1 MAVLN
6 STILERAW
14 LSGTNDYQQ
23 RIPNPSTSSY
33 AEHVAAIF
41 EPMNNDLFNQFTGML
56 NGLIGTTVESDLF
69 ENPLA
74 VLKKP
79 AVRFGN
85 SERAVAFKYLQAHS
99 YAPDTETLLKVEK
112 PEIVEWF
119 YSVGTPRRYEF
130 SWSRYELERAFA
142 SDGYGF
148 DDMLTGMIS
157 QMYSSAN
164 YDEMNIMLQMFA
176 EANQRFSALYNY
188 NLSAAPTT
196 ESTAKELLTGIRA
209 VAGRMKFPTTLYN
222 HIDVPVHENGD
233 GLVLFITPEA
243 MANLDVQAL
252 AYVFQLDKA
261 DIQYRIIEVPEFPIP
276 NVVAALCSEDFIY
289 VRDVRNGIEPPFY
302 NPENMTYKYYYHV
315 AQLIGVNPAANCV
328 LFSTNAGTNVST
340 VTMSLTGAAFS
351 PDSGTVEIG
360 GELPLKF
367 ALTGSVSGG
376 AGKIAV
382 EPDSA
387 TYQVSA
393 ARSGSDIPLNS
404 RTYVDSY
411 GILHVQKTGLAAN
424 DVITVTGTAT
434 YTNPSGST
442 STYTDTFAAT
452 VAAAAAKGAKEDLV
466 DVAPQLVYTAEK
478 DATIEPSEVDAAIED
493 LDDRVTTLE
502 A

>member
-99 YAPDTETLLKVEK
+99 YAPTETLLKVEK

-176 EANQRFSALYNY
+176 EANTRFSALYNY

-196 ESTAKELLTGIRA
+196 EATAKELLTGIRA

-261 DIQYRIIEVPEFPIP
+261 EIQYRIIEVPEFPIA

-289 VRDVRNGIEPPFY
+289 VRDIRNGIEPPFY

-328 LFSTNAGTNVST
+328 LFSTNEGTNVPT
-340 VTMSLTGAAFS
+340 VTMNITGAAFS
-351 PDSGTVEIG
+351 PDSGNVEIG
-360 GELPLKF
+360 GILPTKF
-367 ALTGSVSGG
+367 ALTGTVSGG
-376 AGKIAV
+376 DGKIAV

-387 TYQVSA
+387 TFEVSA

-442 STYTDTFAAT
+442 STYTDDFAAT
-452 VAAAAAKGAKEDLV
+452 VIAPVAQGAKECTVETKPYIEYTDETE
-466 DVAPQLVYTAEK
+466 VATA
-478 DATIEPSEVDAAIED
+478 SE
-493 LDDRVTTLE
+493 
-502 A
+502 

>member
-14 LSGTNDYQQ
+14 LSATNDYQQ
-23 RIPNPSTSSY
+23 RIPNPSISSY

-41 EPMNNDLFNQFTGML
+41 DPMNNDLFNQFTGML

-85 SERAVAFKYLQAHS
+85 TERAVAFKYLQAHS
-99 YAPDTETLLKVEK
+99 YAPDTETLLHVEK

-142 SDGYGF
+142 LDGYGF
-148 DDMLTGMIS
+148 EDMLVGMIT

-176 EANQRFSALYNY
+176 EANTRWGGLYNY
-188 NLSAAPTT
+188 NLSAQPTT
-196 ESTAKELLTGIRA
+196 ESTSKELLTGIRA

-222 HIDVPVHENGD
+222 HIDVPVHEKGD

-261 DIQYRIIEVPEFPIP
+261 EIKYRIIEVPEFPIP
-276 NVVAALCSEDFIY
+276 NVCAALCSEDFIY
-289 VRDVRNGIEPPFY
+289 VRDVRFGIEPPFY
-302 NPENMTYKYYYHV
+302 NPENMTYKYYLHV
-315 AQLIGVNPAANCV
+315 SQMIGINPAANCV
-328 LFSTNAGTNVST
+328 LFSTNAGTG
-340 VTMSLTGAAFS
+340 VTTITMTPSALEFS
-351 PDSGTVEIG
+351 PDTGTIEPGGTLDTHIFLRGSLSASDSGSTGVIG
-360 GELPLKF
+360 
-367 ALTGSVSGG
+367 
-376 AGKIAV
+376 V
-382 EPDSA
+382 EPDAA
-387 TYQVSA
+387 TYELSA
-393 ARSGSDIPLNS
+393 VDSSNNAIDLNS
-404 RTYVDSY
+404 NTYVDSY
-411 GILHVQKTGLAAN
+411 GVLHCQKSGIAA
-424 DVITVTGTAT
+424 DAVITITAT
-434 YTNPSGST
+434 AAYMNPSGAT
-442 STYTDTFAAT
+442 SSYTDTFAAT
-452 VAAAAAKGAKEDLV
+452 VV
-466 DVAPQLVYTAEK
+466 
-478 DATIEPSEVDAAIED
+478 
-493 LDDRVTTLE
+493 
-502 A
+502 

>member
-6 STILERAW
+6 STVLERAW
-14 LSGTNDYQQ
+14 LSATNDYQQ
-23 RIPNPSTSSY
+23 RIPNPSISSY

-41 EPMNNDLFNQFTGML
+41 DPMNNDLFNQFTGML

-85 SERAVAFKYLQAHS
+85 TERAVAFKYLQAHS
-99 YAPDTETLLKVEK
+99 YAPDTETLLHVEK

-148 DDMLTGMIS
+148 EDMLVGMIT

-176 EANQRFSALYNY
+176 EANTRWGGLYNY
-188 NLSAAPTT
+188 NLSAQPTT
-196 ESTAKELLTGIRA
+196 ESTSKELLTGIRA

-222 HIDVPVHENGD
+222 HIDVPVHEKGD

-261 DIQYRIIEVPEFPIP
+261 EIKYRIIEVPEFPIP
-276 NVVAALCSEDFIY
+276 NVCAALCSEDFIY
-289 VRDVRNGIEPPFY
+289 VRDVRFGIEPPFY
-302 NPENMTYKYYYHV
+302 NPENMTYKYYLHV
-315 AQLIGVNPAANCV
+315 SQMIGINPAANCV
-328 LFSTNAGTNVST
+328 LFSTNADTSVKT
-340 VTMSLTGAAFS
+340 ITLTPSGIEFS
-351 PDSGTVEIG
+351 PDSGNIEPGGTLDTHIFLRGSLAASDSGSTGVIG
-360 GELPLKF
+360 
-367 ALTGSVSGG
+367 
-376 AGKIAV
+376 V
-382 EPDSA
+382 EPDAA
-387 TYQVSA
+387 TYELSA
-393 ARSGSDIPLNS
+393 VDGSNNPLDLNS
-404 RTYVDSY
+404 NTYVDSY
-411 GILHVQKTGLAAN
+411 GVLHCQKSGIAAGA
-424 DVITVTGTAT
+424 VITITAT
-434 YTNPSGST
+434 AAYMNPSGST
-442 STYTDTFAAT
+442 SSYTDTFAAT
-452 VAAAAAKGAKEDLV
+452 VV
-466 DVAPQLVYTAEK
+466 
-478 DATIEPSEVDAAIED
+478 
-493 LDDRVTTLE
+493 
-502 A
+502 

>member
-23 RIPNPSTSSY
+23 RIPNPSVSSY

-79 AVRFGN
+79 AARFGN
-85 SERAVAFKYLQAHS
+85 SERAVAFKYLQSHS
-99 YAPDTETLLKVEK
+99 YAPDTERLLKVEK

-130 SWSRYELERAFA
+130 SWSRYELERVFA

-176 EANQRFSALYNY
+176 EANTRFSALYNY

-196 ESTAKELLTGIRA
+196 EATAKELLTGIRA

-252 AYVFQLDKA
+252 ASVFQLDKA
-261 DIQYRIIEVPEFPIP
+261 DIQYRVIEVPEFPIA

-289 VRDVRNGIEPPFY
+289 VRDIHNGIEPPFY

-328 LFSTNAGTNVST
+328 LFSTNAGTNVPT
-340 VTMSLTGAAFS
+340 VTMSITGAAFS

-367 ALTGSVSGG
+367 ALVGSVSGG

-387 TYQVSA
+387 TYEVSA

-424 DVITVTGTAT
+424 DVITVLGTAT

-442 STYTDTFAAT
+442 SEYTEDFVAT
-452 VAAAAAKGAKEDLV
+452 VVSPAAQGAKECPVETKPYIEYTDETE
-466 DVAPQLVYTAEK
+466 VATA
-478 DATIEPSEVDAAIED
+478 SE
-493 LDDRVTTLE
+493 
-502 A
+502 

>member
-33 AEHVAAIF
+33 AEHVSAIF

-85 SERAVAFKYLQAHS
+85 TERAVAFKYLQAHS

-196 ESTAKELLTGIRA
+196 EATAKELLTGIRA

-328 LFSTNAGTNVST
+328 LFSTNAGTNVPT

-367 ALTGSVSGG
+367 ALVGSVSGG
-376 AGKIAV
+376 DGKIAV

-387 TYQVSA
+387 TYEVSA

-424 DVITVTGTAT
+424 DVITITGTAT

-442 STYTDTFAAT
+442 STYTDDFAAT
-452 VAAAAAKGAKEDLV
+452 VVAPAAQGAKECPVETKPYIEYTDETE
-466 DVAPQLVYTAEK
+466 VATA
-478 DATIEPSEVDAAIED
+478 SE
-493 LDDRVTTLE
+493 
-502 A
+502 

>member
-1 MAVLN
+1 
-6 STILERAW
+6 
-14 LSGTNDYQQ
+14 
-23 RIPNPSTSSY
+23 
-33 AEHVAAIF
+33 
-41 EPMNNDLFNQFTGML
+41 MNNDLFNQFTGML

-99 YAPDTETLLKVEK
+99 YAPDTETLLHVEK

-176 EANQRFSALYNY
+176 EANTRWNGLYNY
-188 NLSAAPTT
+188 NLSAQPTT
-196 ESTAKELLTGIRA
+196 EATSKELLTGIRA

-222 HIDVPVHENGD
+222 HIDVPVHEKGD

-243 MANLDVQAL
+243 LANVDVQAL

-261 DIQYRIIEVPEFPIP
+261 EIKYRIIEVPEFPIA
-276 NVVAALCSEDFIY
+276 NVCAALCSEDFIY

-315 AQLIGVNPAANCV
+315 AQLIGINPAANCV
-328 LFSTNAGTNVST
+328 LFSTNAGTSVKT
-340 VTMSLTGAAFS
+340 ITLTPSALEFS
-351 PDSGTVEIG
+351 PDSGTIEPGGTLDTHIYLRGSLAASDSSSTGVIG
-360 GELPLKF
+360 
-367 ALTGSVSGG
+367 
-376 AGKIAV
+376 V
-382 EPDSA
+382 EPDAA
-387 TYQVSA
+387 TYALSA
-393 ARSGSDIPLNS
+393 VDSNNAAIDLNS
-404 RTYVDSY
+404 NTYVDSY
-411 GILHVQKTGLAAN
+411 GVLHCQKSGIAAGA
-424 DVITVTGTAT
+424 VITITAT
-434 YTNPSGST
+434 AAYMNPSGAT
-442 STYTDTFAAT
+442 SSYTDTFTAT
-452 VAAAAAKGAKEDLV
+452 VV
-466 DVAPQLVYTAEK
+466 
-478 DATIEPSEVDAAIED
+478 
-493 LDDRVTTLE
+493 
-502 A
+502 

>member
-6 STILERAW
+6 STVLERAW
-14 LSGTNDYQQ
+14 LSATNDYQQ
-23 RIPNPSTSSY
+23 RIPNPSISSY

-41 EPMNNDLFNQFTGML
+41 DPMNNDLFNQFTGML

-99 YAPDTETLLKVEK
+99 YAPDTETLLHVEK

-176 EANQRFSALYNY
+176 EANTRWSGLYNY
-188 NLSAAPTT
+188 NLSAQPTT
-196 ESTAKELLTGIRA
+196 EATSKELLTGIRA

-222 HIDVPVHENGD
+222 HIDVPVHEKGD

-243 MANLDVQAL
+243 LANVDVQAL

-261 DIQYRIIEVPEFPIP
+261 EIKYRIIEVPEFPIA
-276 NVVAALCSEDFIY
+276 NVCAALCSEDFIY

-315 AQLIGVNPAANCV
+315 AQLIGINPAANCV
-328 LFSTNAGTNVST
+328 LFSTNADTSVPT
-340 VTMSLTGAAFS
+340 ITLTPSALEFS
-351 PDSGTVEIG
+351 PDSGNIEPGGTLDTHIYLRGSLAASDSGSTGVIG
-360 GELPLKF
+360 
-367 ALTGSVSGG
+367 
-376 AGKIAV
+376 V
-382 EPDSA
+382 EPDAA
-387 TYQVSA
+387 TYALSA
-393 ARSGSDIPLNS
+393 VDSSNNAIDLNS
-404 RTYVDSY
+404 NTYVDSY
-411 GILHVQKTGLAAN
+411 GVLHCQRSGIAAGA
-424 DVITVTGTAT
+424 VITITAT
-434 YTNPSGST
+434 AAYMNPSGAT
-442 STYTDTFAAT
+442 SSYTDTFAAT
-452 VAAAAAKGAKEDLV
+452 VV
-466 DVAPQLVYTAEK
+466 
-478 DATIEPSEVDAAIED
+478 
-493 LDDRVTTLE
+493 
-502 A
+502 

>member
-33 AEHVAAIF
+33 AKHVAAIF

-196 ESTAKELLTGIRA
+196 EATAKELLTGIRA

-261 DIQYRIIEVPEFPIP
+261 DIQYRIIEVPEFPIA

-340 VTMSLTGAAFS
+340 VTMSLTGAVFS

-367 ALTGSVSGG
+367 ALAGSVSGG

-387 TYQVSA
+387 TFEVSA

-452 VAAAAAKGAKEDLV
+452 VAAAAAKGAKEDLI
-466 DVAPQLVYTAEK
+466 DVAPQLIYTAEK
-478 DATIEPSEVDAAIED
+478 DATIEPTAVDAAIED
-493 LDDRVTTLE
+493 LDGRVSTLE
-502 A
+502 G

>member
-176 EANQRFSALYNY
+176 EANRRFSALYNY

-196 ESTAKELLTGIRA
+196 EATAKELLTAIRA

-340 VTMSLTGAAFS
+340 VTMSLTGAEFS

-360 GELPLKF
+360 GKLPLKF

-387 TYQVSA
+387 TYEISA

-404 RTYVDSY
+404 RTSVDSY
-411 GILHVQKTGLAAN
+411 GILHVQKTGLQAN

-466 DVAPQLVYTAEK
+466 DVAPQLVYTGEK
-478 DATIEPSEVDAAIED
+478 DAIIEPSEVDAAIED
-493 LDDRVTTLE
+493 LDDRVSALE
-502 A
+502 E

>member
-41 EPMNNDLFNQFTGML
+41 EPMNNDLFNQFMGML

-176 EANQRFSALYNY
+176 EANTRFSALYNY

-196 ESTAKELLTGIRA
+196 EATAKELLTGIRA

-289 VRDVRNGIEPPFY
+289 VRDIRNGIEPPFY

-367 ALTGSVSGG
+367 ALAGSVSGG

-387 TYQVSA
+387 TFEVSA
-393 ARSGSDIPLNS
+393 ARSGSGIPLNS

-411 GILHVQKTGLAAN
+411 GILHVQKTGLQAN

-442 STYTDTFAAT
+442 STYTDDFAAT
-452 VAAAAAKGAKEDLV
+452 VVAPSAQGAKECPV
-466 DVAPQLVYTAEK
+466 ETKPYIEYTDETEP
-478 DATIEPSEVDAAIED
+478 ATASE
-493 LDDRVTTLE
+493 
-502 A
+502 

>member
-142 SDGYGF
+142 SDGFGF

-196 ESTAKELLTGIRA
+196 EATAKELLTGIRA

-328 LFSTNAGTNVST
+328 LFSTNAGTNVPT

-367 ALTGSVSGG
+367 ALAGSVSGG

-387 TYQVSA
+387 TYEVSA

-442 STYTDTFAAT
+442 STYTDDFAAT
-452 VAAAAAKGAKEDLV
+452 VVAPAAQGAKECPVETKPYIEYTDETE
-466 DVAPQLVYTAEK
+466 VATA
-478 DATIEPSEVDAAIED
+478 SE
-493 LDDRVTTLE
+493 
-502 A
+502 

>member
-148 DDMLTGMIS
+148 DDMLTGMIT

-176 EANQRFSALYNY
+176 EANTRFSALYNY

-196 ESTAKELLTGIRA
+196 EATAKELLTGIRA

-261 DIQYRIIEVPEFPIP
+261 DIQYRIIEVPEFPIA

-289 VRDVRNGIEPPFY
+289 VRDIRNGIEPPFY

-367 ALTGSVSGG
+367 ALAGSVSGG

-387 TYQVSA
+387 TFEVSA
-393 ARSGSDIPLNS
+393 ARSGSAIPLNS

-442 STYTDTFAAT
+442 STYTDDFTAT
-452 VAAAAAKGAKEDLV
+452 VVAPAAQGAKECPVETKPYIEYTDETE
-466 DVAPQLVYTAEK
+466 VATA
-478 DATIEPSEVDAAIED
+478 SE
-493 LDDRVTTLE
+493 
-502 A
+502 

>member
-6 STILERAW
+6 STVLERAW
-14 LSGTNDYQQ
+14 LSATNDYQQ
-23 RIPNPSTSSY
+23 RIPNPSISSY

-41 EPMNNDLFNQFTGML
+41 DPMNNDLFNQFTGML

-85 SERAVAFKYLQAHS
+85 TERAVAFKYLQAHS
-99 YAPDTETLLKVEK
+99 YAPDTETLLHVEK

-148 DDMLTGMIS
+148 EDMLTGMIT

-176 EANQRFSALYNY
+176 EANSRWGGLYNY
-188 NLSAAPTT
+188 NLSAQPTT
-196 ESTAKELLTGIRA
+196 ESTSKELLTGIRA

-222 HIDVPVHENGD
+222 HIDVPVHEKGD

-261 DIQYRIIEVPEFPIP
+261 EIKYRIIEVPEFPIA
-276 NVVAALCSEDFIY
+276 NVCAALCSEDFIY
-289 VRDVRNGIEPPFY
+289 VRDVRFGIEPPFY
-302 NPENMTYKYYYHV
+302 NPENMTYKYYLHV
-315 AQLIGVNPAANCV
+315 SQMIGINPAANCV
-328 LFSTNAGTNVST
+328 LFSTNAGTGVKT
-340 VTMSLTGAAFS
+340 ITMTPSGIEFS
-351 PDSGTVEIG
+351 PDTGNIEPGGTLDTHIY
-360 GELPLKF
+360 LR
-367 ALTGSVSGG
+367 GSVSASDSGDTG
-376 AGKIAV
+376 MIGV
-382 EPDSA
+382 EPDAA
-387 TYQVSA
+387 TYTLSA
-393 ARSGSDIPLNS
+393 VDDSNNPLDLNS
-404 RTYVDSY
+404 KTYVDSY
-411 GILHVQKTGLAAN
+411 GVLHCQKTGIAAGA
-424 DVITVTGTAT
+424 VITVTAAAT
-434 YTNPSGST
+434 YINPSGST
-442 STYTDTFAAT
+442 SSYTDTFTAT
-452 VAAAAAKGAKEDLV
+452 VV
-466 DVAPQLVYTAEK
+466 
-478 DATIEPSEVDAAIED
+478 
-493 LDDRVTTLE
+493 
-502 A
+502 

>member
-6 STILERAW
+6 STVLERAW
-14 LSGTNDYQQ
+14 LSATNDYQQ
-23 RIPNPSTSSY
+23 RIPNPSISSY

-41 EPMNNDLFNQFTGML
+41 DPMNNDLFNQFTGML

-85 SERAVAFKYLQAHS
+85 TERAVAFKYLQAHS
-99 YAPDTETLLKVEK
+99 YAPDTETLLHVEK

-148 DDMLTGMIS
+148 EDMLVGMIS

-176 EANQRFSALYNY
+176 EANTRWGGLYNY
-188 NLSAAPTT
+188 NLSAQPTT
-196 ESTAKELLTGIRA
+196 ESTSKELLTGIRA

-222 HIDVPVHENGD
+222 HIDVPVHEKGD

-261 DIQYRIIEVPEFPIP
+261 EIKYRIIEVPEFPIP
-276 NVVAALCSEDFIY
+276 NVCAALCSEDFIY
-289 VRDVRNGIEPPFY
+289 VRDVRFGIEPPFY
-302 NPENMTYKYYYHV
+302 NPENMTYKYYLHV
-315 AQLIGVNPAANCV
+315 SQMIGINPAANCV
-328 LFSTNAGTNVST
+328 LFSTNAGTGVKT
-340 VTMSLTGAAFS
+340 ITLTPSGIEFS
-351 PDSGTVEIG
+351 PDSGNIEPGGTLDTHIFLRGSLAASDSGSTGVIG
-360 GELPLKF
+360 
-367 ALTGSVSGG
+367 
-376 AGKIAV
+376 V
-382 EPDSA
+382 EPDAA
-387 TYQVSA
+387 TYELSA
-393 ARSGSDIPLNS
+393 VDSSNNAIDLNS
-404 RTYVDSY
+404 NTYVDSY
-411 GILHVQKTGLAAN
+411 GVLHCQKSGIAAGA
-424 DVITVTGTAT
+424 VITITAT
-434 YTNPSGST
+434 AAYMNPSGAT
-442 STYTDTFAAT
+442 SSYTDTFAAT
-452 VAAAAAKGAKEDLV
+452 VV
-466 DVAPQLVYTAEK
+466 
-478 DATIEPSEVDAAIED
+478 
-493 LDDRVTTLE
+493 
-502 A
+502 

>member
-99 YAPDTETLLKVEK
+99 YAPDTETLLHVEK

-196 ESTAKELLTGIRA
+196 EATAKELLTGIRA

-261 DIQYRIIEVPEFPIP
+261 DIQYRIIEVPEFPIA

-289 VRDVRNGIEPPFY
+289 VRDIRNGIEPPFY

-328 LFSTNAGTNVST
+328 LFSTDADTSVPT
-340 VTMSLTGAAFS
+340 VTMGITGAAFS
-351 PDSGTVEIG
+351 PDSGNVEIG
-360 GELPLKF
+360 GILPTKF
-367 ALTGSVSGG
+367 ALTGTVSGG
-376 AGKIAV
+376 NGKIAV

-387 TYQVSA
+387 TYEVSA

-411 GILHVQKTGLAAN
+411 GVLHVQKTGLAAD

-434 YTNPSGST
+434 YTNPSGAT
-442 STYTDTFAAT
+442 TTYTDDFTAT
-452 VAAAAAKGAKEDLV
+452 VIAPAAQGAKECPVETKPYIEYTDETE
-466 DVAPQLVYTAEK
+466 VATA
-478 DATIEPSEVDAAIED
+478 SE
-493 LDDRVTTLE
+493 
-502 A
+502 

>member
-6 STILERAW
+6 STVLERAW
-14 LSGTNDYQQ
+14 LSATNDYQQ
-23 RIPNPSTSSY
+23 RIPNPSISSY

-41 EPMNNDLFNQFTGML
+41 DPMNNDLFNQFTGML

-99 YAPDTETLLKVEK
+99 YAPDTETLLHVEK

-148 DDMLTGMIS
+148 EDMLVGMIT

-176 EANQRFSALYNY
+176 EANTRWGGLYNY
-188 NLSAAPTT
+188 NLSAQPTT
-196 ESTAKELLTGIRA
+196 ESTSKELLTGIRA

-222 HIDVPVHENGD
+222 HIDVPVHEKGD

-261 DIQYRIIEVPEFPIP
+261 EIKYRIIEVPEFPIA
-276 NVVAALCSEDFIY
+276 NVCAALCSEDFIY
-289 VRDVRNGIEPPFY
+289 VRDVRFGIEPPFY
-302 NPENMTYKYYYHV
+302 NPENMTYKYYLHV
-315 AQLIGVNPAANCV
+315 SQMIGINPAANCV
-328 LFSTNAGTNVST
+328 LFSTNAGTSVKT
-340 VTMSLTGAAFS
+340 ITMTPSGIEFS
-351 PDSGTVEIG
+351 PDSGNIEPG
-360 GELPLKF
+360 GTLDTHIYLR
-367 ALTGSVSGG
+367 GSVAASDSSDTGMIG
-376 AGKIAV
+376 V
-382 EPDSA
+382 EPDAA
-387 TYQVSA
+387 TYTLSA
-393 ARSGSDIPLNS
+393 VDSNNDPLDLNS
-404 RTYVDSY
+404 KTYVDSY
-411 GILHVQKTGLAAN
+411 GVLHCQKTGIAAGA
-424 DVITVTGTAT
+424 VITVTAAAT
-434 YTNPSGST
+434 YINPSGST
-442 STYTDTFAAT
+442 SSYTDTFTAT
-452 VAAAAAKGAKEDLV
+452 VV
-466 DVAPQLVYTAEK
+466 
-478 DATIEPSEVDAAIED
+478 
-493 LDDRVTTLE
+493 
-502 A
+502 

>member
-6 STILERAW
+6 STVLERAW
-14 LSGTNDYQQ
+14 LSATNDYQQ
-23 RIPNPSTSSY
+23 RIPNPSISSY

-41 EPMNNDLFNQFTGML
+41 DPMNNDLFNQFTGML

-85 SERAVAFKYLQAHS
+85 TERAVAFKYLQAHS
-99 YAPDTETLLKVEK
+99 YAPDTETLLHVEK

-148 DDMLTGMIS
+148 DDMLVGMIT

-176 EANQRFSALYNY
+176 EANTRWGGLYNY
-188 NLSAAPTT
+188 NLSAQPTT
-196 ESTAKELLTGIRA
+196 ESTSKELLTGIRA

-222 HIDVPVHENGD
+222 HIDVPVHEKGD

-261 DIQYRIIEVPEFPIP
+261 EIKYRIIEVPEFPIP
-276 NVVAALCSEDFIY
+276 NVCAALCSEDFIY
-289 VRDVRNGIEPPFY
+289 VRDVRFGIEPPFY
-302 NPENMTYKYYYHV
+302 NPENMTYKYYLHV
-315 AQLIGVNPAANCV
+315 SQMIGINPAANCV
-328 LFSTNAGTNVST
+328 LFSTNAGTGVKT
-340 VTMSLTGAAFS
+340 ITMTPSGIEFS
-351 PDSGTVEIG
+351 PDSGNIEPGGTLDTHIFLRGSLAASDSGSTGVIG
-360 GELPLKF
+360 
-367 ALTGSVSGG
+367 
-376 AGKIAV
+376 I
-382 EPDSA
+382 EPDVA
-387 TYQVSA
+387 TYALSA
-393 ARSGSDIPLNS
+393 VDSSNNAIDLNS
-404 RTYVDSY
+404 NTYVDSY
-411 GILHVQKTGLAAN
+411 GVLHCQKSGISAGA
-424 DVITVTGTAT
+424 VITITAT
-434 YTNPSGST
+434 AAYMNPSGST
-442 STYTDTFAAT
+442 SSYTDTFAAT
-452 VAAAAAKGAKEDLV
+452 VV
-466 DVAPQLVYTAEK
+466 
-478 DATIEPSEVDAAIED
+478 
-493 LDDRVTTLE
+493 
-502 A
+502 

>member
-188 NLSAAPTT
+188 NLSAAPTNEAT
-196 ESTAKELLTGIRA
+196 SKELLTAIRA

-261 DIQYRIIEVPEFPIP
+261 DIQYRIIEVPEFPIA

-328 LFSTNAGTNVST
+328 LFSTNTGTNVST
-340 VTMSLTGAAFS
+340 VTMSLTGAEFS

-367 ALTGSVSGG
+367 ALKGSVSGG

-387 TYQVSA
+387 TFEVSA

-411 GILHVQKTGLAAN
+411 GILHVQKTGLQAN

-442 STYTDTFAAT
+442 TTYTDTFAAT

-466 DVAPQLVYTAEK
+466 EVAPQLVYTAEK
-478 DATIEPSEVDAAIED
+478 DATIEPSEIDAAIED
-493 LDDRVTTLE
+493 LDDRVSTLE
-502 A
+502 G